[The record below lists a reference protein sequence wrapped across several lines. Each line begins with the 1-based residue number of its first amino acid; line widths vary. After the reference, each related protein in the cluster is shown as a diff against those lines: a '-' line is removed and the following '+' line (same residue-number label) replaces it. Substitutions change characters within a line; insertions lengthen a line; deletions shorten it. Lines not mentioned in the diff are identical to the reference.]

1 MARHT
6 AVFVAGRWNTSVIA
20 VGRCAHCTESPGRT
34 PVYTLRGSRAH
45 ELTQSILPLSIAR
58 GDDICVKAAPR

>member
-20 VGRCAHCTESPGRT
+20 VGRCAHCTKSPGRT
-34 PVYTLRGSRAH
+34 PVSTF
-45 ELTQSILPLSIAR
+45 ELTHSILPLSIAR
-58 GDDICVKAAPR
+58 GDDICVKAALR